1 MTLNTITLTYG
12 HTHTKTIKVVLTSQ
26 IFEYPLSYT
35 FNKYFTF
42 RARNF
47 HDNYAVCNLS
57 TGTSVASSDCSEDL
71 YLDLDGDPDTDL
83 FGDLASSVLNLLQ
96 DIKESG
102 NL

>member
-1 MTLNTITLTYG
+1 M
-12 HTHTKTIKVVLTSQ
+12 
-26 IFEYPLSYT
+26 
-35 FNKYFTF
+35 
-42 RARNF
+42 
-47 HDNYAVCNLS
+47 
-57 TGTSVASSDCSEDL
+57 ASSDCSEDL